1 MAGLFGLFGRK
12 NSNPQPS
19 QPAQPKDAYFLDPD
33 SAKTFGDIDYMRKSK
48 TVRRTFPKTA
58 SNPGGGEL
66 VQEVS
71 STKMAKK
78 NPNQFGGSNSSSNI
92 NSTPSTSNNTESS
105 PSFSDQRRNT
115 DTNMDMFR
123 NMAKKI
129 KK

>member
-1 MAGLFGLFGRK
+1 MAGLFGLFGGK
-12 NSNPQPS
+12 KKEAQPS
-19 QPAQPKDAYFLDPD
+19 QPKDAFFLDPD

-58 SNPGGGEL
+58 GNKEGAEL
-66 VQEVS
+66 IQEVS
-71 STKMAKK
+71 SMKMAKK
-78 NPNQFGGSNSSSNI
+78 DPNQFKNSSRIDS
-92 NSTPSTSNNTESS
+92 STSTSSSSSPS
-105 PSFSDQRRNT
+105 PSFSNQSRKT